1 MSISAGGERAGLGGK
16 TKAELRS
23 AGRRGRETQ
32 ARMREARRQFRE
44 YAML

>member
-1 MSISAGGERAGLGGK
+1 MSISAGGQRAGLSGK

-23 AGRRGRETQ
+23 AGRAGRETQ
-32 ARMREARRQFRE
+32 AKMREARRQVRE

>member
-32 ARMREARRQFRE
+32 AKTREARKQATQ

>member
-1 MSISAGGERAGLGGK
+1 MSISAGGERAGLSGK
-16 TKAELRS
+16 SKAELRS

-32 ARMREARRQFRE
+32 VKMREARRQATQ